1 MKNSL
6 SKSLLLITIGVIVT
20 LNLFAKET
28 FAHSG
33 GIPFV
38 KINGQDTKI
47 YTKEEYASINGASIP
62 SDIAP
67 ENFVIN
73 QTISFEVDPEKL
85 SYPKEVTDQ
94 ATYTWNFGD
103 GQEVKGKKVEHSYS
117 KMGSYAVNVQIDY
130 GDLTRFDFYMGDSLP
145 PTQSILVHILPDKE
159 YKLPQPVVKINNQL
173 PKIVTTASSAATNSA
188 TISRNNLEIDLNNRL
203 TFDASDSK
211 IGTTKIK
218 KYQWDFGQ
226 GSEGTNKVDSYRYKL
241 PQYYVTAILRVE
253 DENGF
258 FADTFVDIQNSGLNE
273 ENNPGA
279 EELFKFL
286 KVIGGAILVTII
298 IGIIGILLW
307 KKTRKNK
314 D

>member
-6 SKSLLLITIGVIVT
+6 TKNLVLIATGILIT
-20 LNLFAKET
+20 LNLFSSKT
-28 FAHSG
+28 LAHSG
-33 GIPFV
+33 GVPFV

-47 YTKEEYASINGASIP
+47 YTKEEYALINDVPIP

-67 ENFVIN
+67 ENFLIN

-94 ATYTWNFGD
+94 ATYTWSFGD
-103 GQEVKGKKVEHSYS
+103 GQQANGKKVEHTYS
-117 KMGSYAVNVQIDY
+117 KMGSYVVDVQIDY

-145 PTQSILVHILPDKE
+145 PTQSILVHILPDKD
-159 YKLPQPVVKINNQL
+159 YKLPQPVVRINNQL
-173 PKIVTTASSAATNSA
+173 PEIVTTASSAATGSA
-188 TISRNNLEIDLNNRL
+188 MISRNNLEIDLNNRL
-203 TFDASDSK
+203 TFDATESK
-211 IGTTKIK
+211 AGTTKIK

-226 GSEGTNKVDSYRYKL
+226 GKEGTKKVDSYRYKL

-258 FADTFVDIQNSGLNE
+258 FVDTFVDIQNSGLNE
-273 ENNPGA
+273 ENNPGT
-279 EELFKFL
+279 EELWKFL
-286 KVIGGAILVTII
+286 KVMGGAILVTTIT
-298 IGIIGILLW
+298 GIIGTLLW
-307 KKTRKNK
+307 KKVKKGK